1 MRSLPVADLL
11 FSFLIFNDRAPWTR
25 IVSLFHIQTIVEG
38 EAFKVLC
45 SVPGPKDI
53 QNFKDF
59 GFWPRDTWLKG
70 STVELAN
77 KRGRTCAILCLS
89 AEQQT
94 DKRADPWECYAEYAM
109 FNAIRISRKLGGNT
123 STFTFVF
130 KMIFISSCICYST
143 FLPGIICFF
152 L

>member
-1 MRSLPVADLL
+1 MRVTSLRVSDLL

-59 GFWPRDTWLKG
+59 GSWPRDTWLKG

-77 KRGRTCAILCLS
+77 KR
-89 AEQQT
+89 AEHAQ
-94 DKRADPWECYAEYAM
+94 
-109 FNAIRISRKLGGNT
+109 
-123 STFTFVF
+123 
-130 KMIFISSCICYST
+130 SS
-143 FLPGIICFF
+143 F
-152 L
+152 